1 MMALRLFC
9 ILVFDI
15 ERGAPPGC
23 RLDFAQTQT
32 WVTLPVLPM
41 SRDVQTQRQ
50 SSKHRH
56 HQTAFGNA
64 MKEALRTGAGKKDH
78 HLCGLNVAT
87 AVRSVGT
94 IELYDAGCSG
104 EQVRSPRCAAR
115 TLSAHAL
122 CACLLMTTA
131 RV

>member
-15 ERGAPPGC
+15 ERRAPPAC
-23 RLDFAQTQT
+23 KLDVAQTQT

-50 SSKHRH
+50 NSKHRH

-64 MKEALRTGAGKKDH
+64 MKDALRTGAGKKDH
-78 HLCGLNVAT
+78 HLSGLNVAT
-87 AVRSVGT
+87 AVRSAGC

-104 EQVRSPRCAAR
+104 EQVRTPSCAPR
-115 TLSAHAL
+115 SACCHAL
-122 CACLLMTTA
+122 CWCMLMNRA
-131 RV
+131 